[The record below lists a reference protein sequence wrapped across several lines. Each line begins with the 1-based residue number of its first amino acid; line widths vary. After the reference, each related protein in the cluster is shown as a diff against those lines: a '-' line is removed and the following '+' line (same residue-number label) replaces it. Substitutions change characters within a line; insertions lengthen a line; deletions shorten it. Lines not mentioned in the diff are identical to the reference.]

1 MNQRHSHWCKCKHDF
16 DGMRNDLRKKE
27 IMVGVSMNVKKK
39 KKCDE
44 YKKVLL
50 NHIKSLSNNSD
61 NNGEKYTKIRVNSDD
76 DLPLRTLEFGRLII
90 VVKSAFHQSKNTVCA
105 IF

>member
-39 KKCDE
+39 KK
-44 YKKVLL
+44 KM
-50 NHIKSLSNNSD
+50 
-61 NNGEKYTKIRVNSDD
+61 
-76 DLPLRTLEFGRLII
+76 
-90 VVKSAFHQSKNTVCA
+90 
-105 IF
+105 